1 MDSLALAAKQTINA
15 VTEQLWLVYQHPLFW
30 FAALFVFRYLRLVV
44 HLVAFWSYRPSPVP
58 TNPTVKPSDCTVILP
73 TVDPENVD
81 FRECIETCL
90 RNRPAQLLVVTAG
103 ADKAELCEE
112 YFEPYRTLHP
122 YTEITVLLSPI
133 AHKRTQVATAIPHV
147 KTKITVL
154 LDDHVFWPKTFLRN
168 AVAPFED
175 PAIGAVGTNKR
186 VRRTDVGFNI
196 RSYWNMLGAIY
207 LERHNF
213 EIRST
218 NAVDGGV
225 FVISGR
231 TSLHRTKILQDP
243 EFLTGFT
250 DERFFFGLCGPLG
263 PDDDNYI
270 TRFEVTR
277 GWKIKIQY
285 SPASRI
291 ETTLGTYPKFMQQ
304 CLRWVRTT
312 WRSNSCSL
320 FTDRTVWRA
329 QPWCVYAVYITSF
342 FNFAL
347 LNDGLLAYLLCFSPY
362 GSHEALLTLLGWIFA
377 TKLVKLTPYFL
388 RHPEDLSMLPGYF
401 AFAYFHSF
409 IKLYALLTFW
419 NCHWGGRNLAAI
431 NAGIGLEEIAQPKSA
446 SKPQVKSPSQGGR
459 GLAESE
465 D

>member
-1 MDSLALAAKQTINA
+1 MDSLALAARQTIDA
-15 VTEQLWLVYQHPLFW
+15 VTEQLWLGYQHPLFW
-30 FAALFVFRYLRLVV
+30 FTALFVFRYLRLVV
-44 HLVAFWSYRPSPVP
+44 HLIAFWLYRPSPVP
-58 TNPTVKPSDCTVILP
+58 ANPKIKPSDCTVILP

-90 RNRPAQLLVVTAG
+90 RNRPAQSLVVTVG
-103 ADKAELCEE
+103 ADNAKLCEE

-133 AHKRTQVATAIPHV
+133 AHKRAQVATAIPHV

-168 AVAPFED
+168 AVAPFEN
-175 PAIGAVGTNKR
+175 PEIGAVGTNKR
-186 VRRTDVGFNI
+186 VRRTDIGFNI

-218 NAVDGGV
+218 NAVDGG
-225 FVISGR
+225 
-231 TSLHRTKILQDP
+231 
-243 EFLTGFT
+243 FT
-250 DERFFFGLCGPLG
+250 DERFFFSLCSPLG
-263 PDDDNYI
+263 PDDDNFI

-304 CLRWVRTT
+304 CLRWV
-312 WRSNSCSL
+312 L
-320 FTDRTVWRA
+320 WRA

-347 LNDGLLAYLLCFSPY
+347 FNDALLAYLLWTSPY
-362 GSHEALLTLLGWIFA
+362 GSQQALLILLGWVFA

-388 RHPEDLSMLPGYF
+388 RHPEDLRMLSGYF

-409 IKLYALLTFW
+409 IKMYALLTFW

-431 NAGIGLEEIAQPKSA
+431 NAGIGLEEIEQPKLA
-446 SKPQVKSPSQGGR
+446 LKPQVKSPLKGGE
-459 GLAESE
+459 GAAESE
-465 D
+465 DGQRRSGLRKRI

>member
-1 MDSLALAAKQTINA
+1 
-15 VTEQLWLVYQHPLFW
+15 
-30 FAALFVFRYLRLVV
+30 
-44 HLVAFWSYRPSPVP
+44 
-58 TNPTVKPSDCTVILP
+58 
-73 TVDPENVD
+73 
-81 FRECIETCL
+81 
-90 RNRPAQLLVVTAG
+90 
-103 ADKAELCEE
+103 
-112 YFEPYRTLHP
+112 
-122 YTEITVLLSPI
+122 
-133 AHKRTQVATAIPHV
+133 
-147 KTKITVL
+147 
-154 LDDHVFWPKTFLRN
+154 
-168 AVAPFED
+168 
-175 PAIGAVGTNKR
+175 
-186 VRRTDVGFNI
+186 
-196 RSYWNMLGAIY
+196 MLGAIY

-225 FVISGR
+225 FVISGG

-243 EFLTGFT
+243 EFLKGFT

-263 PDDDNYI
+263 PDDDNFI

-277 GWKIKIQY
+277 GWKIKIQC

-291 ETTLGTYPKFMQQ
+291 ETTLGTYPKFIQQ

-320 FTDRTVWRA
+320 FTDRTVWIS
-329 QPWCVYAVYITSF
+329 QLWCVYAVYITSF

-347 LNDGLLAYLLCFSPY
+347 FNDALLGYLLWTSPY
-362 GSHEALLTLLGWIFA
+362 GSQEALLALLGWVFA

-388 RHPEDLSMLPGYF
+388 RHPEDLRMLPGYF

-431 NAGIGLEEIAQPKSA
+431 NAGKGLEEIEQPKSA
-446 SKPQVKSPSQGGR
+446 LKPQVKSPFKRREGGSR
-459 GLAESE
+459 V
-465 D
+465 